1 MKRVLFAVLALS
13 ACSPRAP
20 APDAAAP
27 DPFAVRYEVRIGE
40 TVLPNVLGVTIAG
53 PDAELI
59 TATPVGA
66 PPRLLLGRVGPSKL
80 TIRTAWAA
88 TEHTMETWRAGF
100 TNLAT
105 DQPISIGT
113 RDVTVTTTPPGRPAV
128 TFAFTRCLPDR
139 QEMRLESQ
147 DSRAE
152 QDWGVTCERVQRS

>member
-1 MKRVLFAVLALS
+1 MKRFLIAAVALS
-13 ACSPRAP
+13 ACAPQAP

-27 DPFAVRYEVRIGE
+27 DPFAVRYEVRVGQ
-40 TVLPNVLGVTIAG
+40 TVLPNVLGVRIVG

-80 TIRTAWAA
+80 TIRTAWA
-88 TEHTMETWRAGF
+88 TGEHTMETWRAGF

-113 RDVTVTTTPPGRPAV
+113 RDVTVAITPPGRAAV

-139 QEMRLESQ
+139 QEMRLERQ
-147 DSRAE
+147 DLRAE